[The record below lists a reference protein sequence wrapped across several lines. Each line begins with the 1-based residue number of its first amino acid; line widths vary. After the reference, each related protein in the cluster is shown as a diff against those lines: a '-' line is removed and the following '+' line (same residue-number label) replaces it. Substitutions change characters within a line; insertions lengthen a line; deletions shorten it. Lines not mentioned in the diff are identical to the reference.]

1 MAKPS
6 QELIKASQDA
16 SKKYGIPASVIL
28 AFAGG
33 ETSYGTA
40 GMGKSKNNLFGI
52 GNKSYSTVSDSVEDF
67 AKLVTGN
74 KSSSQSK
81 KYGNAIKNAKT
92 TKDYV
97 EAIRNAGYNSENP
110 NYVNLVMG
118 VYKQDN
124 LSQYDSEVDK
134 SKNLHGADTDSDS
147 SSSNTGFIT
156 GIVKSITTVAFVVVL
171 IFLAILF
178 LVNAFSSPSQVAEKV
193 KGARK

>member
-6 QELIKASQDA
+6 KELIKASQDA

-52 GNKSYSTVSDSVEDF
+52 GNKSYSSQTESVEDF

-74 KSSSQSK
+74 KSSDQSK

-110 NYVNLVMG
+110 NYVGLVMG
-118 VYKQDN
+118 VYKNDN
-124 LSQYDSEVDK
+124 LSQYDSDIDK
-134 SKNLHGADTDSDS
+134 SKNLQEND
-147 SSSNTGFIT
+147 SNTSSGNNNSFIT
-156 GIVKSITTVAFVVVL
+156 GIAKSIMTVCFVVVL

-178 LVNAFSSPSQVAEKV
+178 LVNAFSSPTQVAQKV
-193 KGARK
+193 KGGRE

>member
-6 QELIKASQDA
+6 KELIKASQEA

-33 ETSYGTA
+33 ETSYGTT

-52 GNKSYSTVSDSVEDF
+52 GNKSYSSQTESVEDF

-92 TKDYV
+92 AKDYV

-110 NYVNLVMG
+110 NYIGLVMG
-118 VYKQDN
+118 VYKNDN
-124 LSQYDSEVDK
+124 LSQYDSEIDK
-134 SKNLHGADTDSDS
+134 SKNLQENDSNS
-147 SSSNTGFIT
+147 SSKNNNSFIT
-156 GIVKSITTVAFVVVL
+156 GIAKSIMTVCFVVVL

-178 LVNAFSSPSQVAEKV
+178 LVNAFSSPTQVAQKI
-193 KGARK
+193 KGARE

>member
-6 QELIKASQDA
+6 KELIKASQDA

-52 GNKSYSTVSDSVEDF
+52 GNKSYSSQTESVEDF

-110 NYVNLVMG
+110 NYVGLVMG
-118 VYKQDN
+118 VYKNDN
-124 LSQYDSEVDK
+124 LSQYDSEIDK
-134 SKNLHGADTDSDS
+134 SKNLQENDSNS
-147 SSSNTGFIT
+147 SSENNNSFIT
-156 GIVKSITTVAFVVVL
+156 GIAKSIMTVCFVVVL

-178 LVNAFSSPSQVAEKV
+178 LVNAFSTPTQLTQK
-193 KGARK
+193 